1 MIKSVLLIFLRAP
14 GTHPWAVLACLLA
27 ASIAGGISL
36 ASLLPIFSL
45 AADGAQG
52 EDTLV
57 ARTIIGILESLNLEP
72 EIGPLLSLLVC
83 GFIAKSLLT
92 LVAMIYVGNTT
103 AKVSTDMR
111 TELISNLMRVRW
123 SFLTSQPTG
132 RLANVVSV
140 DATRAGLAYRVA
152 ANFLSNALQAGIL
165 IIVAFFVSWKLSV
178 LTLATGL
185 SITFALHGL
194 VGIARR
200 AGFRQTQRTSELVI
214 YLTDAL
220 NSIKPL
226 KAMARHDGF
235 ANLFER
241 KIKSLRKALRYQVL
255 SKEVRRA
262 LEQILTIVC
271 VALLFYAAVALWSFK
286 IAEVLVMGVLLL
298 QTLQNVGKVQEYLQE
313 AAILESAYI
322 AVRDL
327 IVEARERREP
337 MGDGRTPSFENGARL
352 RSVDFAFGE
361 TPVLSNIDL
370 DISRGVV
377 SVLTGPSGAG
387 KTTIIDLLVGLHEPD
402 HGDVLID
409 GVPLR
414 ELDMSA
420 WRRLIGYVP
429 QELILF
435 HDTIYANVALGDPE
449 ITEADAR
456 AALEAAGAWDFVE
469 SHPDGMASIVG
480 EKGAKLSGG
489 QRQRIALARA
499 LAIKPK
505 LLILDEVSSALDP
518 KTEKDLCR
526 RLKALTQDM
535 AVLAISHRPNF
546 LEIADRLYRLE
557 DHRLSEVPTPV
568 AQSLAQPA

>member
-45 AADGAQG
+45 AAEGAQG
-52 EDTLV
+52 EDSLLSQAIV
-57 ARTIIGILESLNLEP
+57 GILGAFELEP

-92 LVAMIYVGNTT
+92 LIAMTYVGNTT

-111 TELISNLMRVRW
+111 AELISNLMRVRW

-152 ANFLSNALQAGIL
+152 ANFLANALQAGIL
-165 IIVAFFVSWKLSV
+165 VIVAFFVSWKLSV
-178 LTLATGL
+178 LALATGL
-185 SITFALHGL
+185 SIAIALHGL
-194 VGIARR
+194 VRMARH
-200 AGFRQTQRTSELVI
+200 AGFRQTQRTSELVT

-235 ANLFER
+235 VVLSDR
-241 KIKSLRKALRYQVL
+241 KISSLRKALRRQVL
-255 SKEVRRA
+255 SKEVRKA

-271 VALLFYAAVALWSFK
+271 VAVLFYAAVALWNFE

-313 AAILESAYI
+313 AAVLESAYI

-327 IVEARERREP
+327 IAEAGAGREP
-337 MGDGRTPSFENGARL
+337 IGHGRMPSFENGAQF
-352 RSVDFAFGE
+352 RSVDFAFGDSD
-361 TPVLSNIDL
+361 VLSGIDL
-370 DISRGVV
+370 DIRPGVI
-377 SVLTGPSGAG
+377 SMITGPSGAG
-387 KTTIIDLLVGLHEPD
+387 KTTLIDLLMGLYEPD
-402 HGDVLID
+402 KGDILID
-409 GVPLR
+409 GTPLR
-414 ELDMSA
+414 QINKAE
-420 WRRLIGYVP
+420 WRRMIGYVP

-435 HDTIYANVALGDPE
+435 HDTVYANVALGDE
-449 ITEADAR
+449 NITKADAQ
-456 AALEAAGAWDFVE
+456 AALEAAGAWDFVQAQ
-469 SHPDGMASIVG
+469 PDGMAAIVG

-489 QRQRIALARA
+489 QRQRIVLARA
-499 LAIKPK
+499 LAVKPK

-518 KTEKDLCR
+518 ETELDLCR
-526 RLKALTQDM
+526 RLKSLTRDM

-546 LEIADRLYRLE
+546 LEIADRIYRLE
-557 DHRLSEVPTPV
+557 NGRLCEIPPRSPE
-568 AQSLAQPA
+568 LARQA

>member
-1 MIKSVLLIFLRAP
+1 MVKSVLLIFMRAP

-45 AADGAQG
+45 AADGVQG
-52 EDTLV
+52 EDTALS
-57 ARTIIGILESLNLEP
+57 RGIIGILESLNLEP

-92 LVAMIYVGNTT
+92 LVAMTYVGNTT

-152 ANFLSNALQAGIL
+152 AKFLSNALQAGIL

-178 LTLATGL
+178 LALATGL

-194 VGIARR
+194 VGVARR
-200 AGFRQTQRTSELVI
+200 AGFRQTQSTSELVT
-214 YLTDAL
+214 YLTDAF

-235 ANLFER
+235 ATLFER
-241 KIKSLRKALRYQVL
+241 KIDSLRKALRRQVL

-262 LEQILTIVC
+262 LEQILTIAC

-322 AVRDL
+322 AVREL
-327 IVEARERREP
+327 IAEAGESREP
-337 MGDGRTPSFENGARL
+337 MGHGRTPSFENGAQF
-352 RSVDFAFGE
+352 RSIDFAFGDTE
-361 TPVLSNIDL
+361 VLSGINL
-370 DISRGVV
+370 DITPGVI
-377 SVLTGPSGAG
+377 SMITGPSGAG
-387 KTTIIDLLVGLHEPD
+387 KTTLIDLLMGLYEPD
-402 HGDVLID
+402 KGDILID
-409 GVPLR
+409 GTPLR
-414 ELDMSA
+414 EIKKVE
-420 WRRLIGYVP
+420 WRRMIGYVP

-435 HDTIYANVALGDPE
+435 HDTIYANVALGDEE
-449 ITEADAR
+449 ITKADAK

-469 SHPDGMASIVG
+469 AHPDGMAAIVG

-499 LAIKPK
+499 LAIHPK

-518 KTEKDLCR
+518 KTEMDLCR
-526 RLKALTQDM
+526 RLKGLTHDM

-546 LEIADRLYRLE
+546 LEIADRIYRLE
-557 DHRLSEVPTPV
+557 DGRLSEVPPQ
-568 AQSLAQPA
+568 AAGLARRA